1 MKSASYRLLL
11 AALLAFSA
19 TVLPAA
25 AAVQEIDHIV
35 AVVNDDVITYTE
47 LMHQTRLIKQQLKQ
61 RSAKLPPDN
70 ILQKQI
76 LEQMIMERL
85 QLQIASRLGIRVDDE
100 TINKVINNIARDNN
114 LTLPQFRE
122 VLSKD
127 GYSFAEF
134 REKIKQDII
143 INRLHKNRIEKN
155 ITVTEKEI
163 DNYIS
168 NLSHRQGSHDE
179 FHLAHILIALPEAA
193 SPEQIR
199 AAQKKA
205 EQVWQQLQK
214 GADFAQTAIAVSQ
227 GRNALKGGDL
237 GWRKAGQLPIIFSN
251 IVFNM
256 QPGDISKPIRS
267 SSGFHIIK
275 LLERRSD
282 NSRHIVQQTL
292 ARHILIRPNEVLS
305 SEEARQRLTK
315 LRQRL
320 LAGEDFAELARQY
333 SDDTASATR
342 GGSLGWVNPGTM
354 VPRFEEEMNKL
365 KPGEISEPFQ
375 TRFGWHIVQVM
386 ARRQHDETQKSKRQ
400 QARQLIGKR
409 KRDEA
414 LQNWLRQIR
423 SEAYVE
429 YRLNQ

>member
-143 INRLHKNRIEKN
+143 INRLHKNRVEKN

-375 TRFGWHIVQVM
+375 TQFGWHIVQVM